1 MGIEIIGTGS
11 AFPERIVTNFEL
23 SGFLDTS
30 DEWIRTRTGIGKRH
44 VITHETLGDIAAAAC
59 NRALEN
65 AGVSAKDIDLIICTT
80 MSADYL
86 TPSLACIV
94 QKKIGALCPA
104 FDLNAACAGFV
115 YGLDTAHA
123 YIESGKAKII
133 LIVSAEAMS
142 RIVDWRDRSTCV
154 LFGDGAGAVVLKK
167 STNPFFSR
175 ITADGNVAP
184 LYAHSVPGN
193 SPYSEGKAEDSFLHM
208 DGHEIYKF
216 AVNSIY
222 NDLTSVFEISG
233 IEPEQIDYVLLHQAN
248 LRIIEAAQKKF
259 GIPFEKFA
267 VNISDYGNLSSAS
280 IPVLLDELN
289 RSGKLSKG
297 SLLAMCGF
305 GAGFATG
312 ACVMRCQ

>member
-11 AFPERIVTNFEL
+11 ALPERIVTNDEL

-30 DEWIRTRTGIGKRH
+30 DEWIRTRTGISKRH
-44 VITHETLGDIAAAAC
+44 VVTHETLGDIGAAAC
-59 NRALEN
+59 YKALEN

-80 MSADYL
+80 ISADYI
-86 TPSLACIV
+86 TPSMACII
-94 QKKIGALCPA
+94 QKKIGASCPA

-115 YGLDTAHA
+115 YGLDVAHS
-123 YIESGKAKII
+123 YLDSGKANTV

-154 LFGDGAGAVVLKK
+154 LFGDGAGAVVVRK
-167 STNPFFSR
+167 SEIPFFSR
-175 ITADGNVAP
+175 ITAEGNIDP
-184 LYAHSVPGN
+184 LYAHNVPGN
-193 SPYSEGKAEDSFLHM
+193 SPYSESKAADSFLHM

-216 AVNSIY
+216 AVNSIC
-222 NDLTSVFEISG
+222 NDLMSVFKISG
-233 IEPEQIDYVLLHQAN
+233 IEAEKIDYVLLHQAN

-259 GIPFEKFA
+259 GIPMEKFA
-267 VNISDYGNLSSAS
+267 VNISNCGNLSSAS

-289 RSGKLSKG
+289 RSGKLNKG

-312 ACVMRCQ
+312 ACVLRW